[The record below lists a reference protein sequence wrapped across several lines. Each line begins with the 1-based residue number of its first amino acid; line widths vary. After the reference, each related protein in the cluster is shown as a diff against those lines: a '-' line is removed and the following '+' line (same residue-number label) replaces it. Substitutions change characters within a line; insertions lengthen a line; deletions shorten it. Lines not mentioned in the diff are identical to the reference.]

1 MSKFLPE
8 GVFIAVA
15 AAAVAYAVLDFIKA
29 PAWGDV
35 AGFVIFGAVGYYAL
49 RSLSKK
55 FQ

>member
-1 MSKFLPE
+1 MKNYLPE

-15 AAAVAYAVLDFIKA
+15 AAAVAYAVFDFIKA

-35 AGFVIFGAVGYYAL
+35 AGFIVFGAVGYYAL
-49 RSLSKK
+49 KSLSKK